1 MATYEHIANKIHQ
14 FVRKYYMNELIK
26 GGILFFSLGCLY
38 FIFTLFVEYFL
49 WLNPLARTFLF
60 WLFFGVELFLCFRF
74 IFVPIFK
81 LIGLQKGLGL
91 EESSKI
97 IGSHFPEIS
106 DKLINIIQLKER
118 LETSDLLVASIEQK
132 AKEIQPIP
140 FANAVNFKTN
150 FRYIKYALIPVF
162 IYITVW
168 VSGNLTIFESSLDRV
183 VHYRT
188 AYSPPAPFSF
198 LLSNNNLEVIEGK
211 SIVIEAFTKGELIPS
226 ETKIFFNDQSYF
238 MQNKGIN
245 EFAYN
250 FSNVSKPIDFFVEAN
265 GIRSQNYRIEVI
277 KTPTIQNLT
286 ITLSY
291 PSYLNKKNEEIR
303 NTGNFTIPEGTL
315 VKWKAKTKQTDS
327 VSFTV
332 GKTRN
337 LFDKI
342 GASDFEFQQQI
353 RKQLSYEI
361 STSNEAL
368 SNFETLQF
376 DVKIV
381 PDAYPELEVLTVSDS
396 LRGVGLEFAG
406 RTSDD
411 YGIRRLELVYFK
423 MDDPNT
429 KYTKKMEVPKG
440 SEFSFYEEFPGE
452 LELEEGSPY
461 GLYFQVFDNDGVNG
475 SKKTLSKEFS
485 FRKKTKEEIGQ
496 EALEFQRN
504 QIQNIEKSI
513 QKQQIQNKNLEEI
526 EQNLQNTKDINWSDK
541 KKIDQFIKRQ
551 EQYKQMMLRQ
561 ADQLQKNLD
570 QQPDDPKNIQDKK
583 ETLKE
588 RIEELKKLDEEQK
601 ILEELKKLANKLN
614 KEDLLKKVQKL
625 ATQNKQEERSLERIL
640 ELTKRFYVEQ
650 KTMQIASKLD
660 QLAKKQDEL
669 MKKEKDSVQ
678 EQKVLSKEFEEIKKE
693 LNTLEEDNKALKK
706 PISIPETKDQQEKIQ
721 EALKESEDT
730 KTDKNEKKK
739 SQRKAAKEL
748 KDLSKQL
755 QSAMMQMEGEMQEA
769 NEESL
774 RIILENLLN
783 FSFQQEHLMDQFS
796 KIDVTHP
803 DFGKELKNQ
812 NNLKTYFEHIDDSLY
827 VLSMRLPE
835 ISVKIQ
841 TDLTEAHYNINQS
854 LANFADNRFNNGV
867 SNQQY
872 VMTSVNNLADFLS
885 DILNNMQQPKN
896 PASGKGKKG
905 GKEFSL
911 PDLIQKQQNVI
922 EKMKEGKNQQG
933 DKKGEQKKEG
943 SGEGDVGEEMDE
955 NLYQIYQEQSTLR
968 EAFKDAMKE
977 GSGNSPEAQK
987 IIKSM
992 EQLEN
997 EILEKG
1003 FNPGTIERMQQLQ
1016 YNLLKLEKA
1025 SFEQGQDKERK
1036 SKTNERE
1043 RISKNRELFIQKL
1056 FYNQIEILNRQS
1068 LPLQKN
1074 YKTKVQE
1081 YFKKYQEKS
1090 SND

>member
-1 MATYEHIANKIHQ
+1 MATYEHIAKKIHQ

-49 WLNPLARTFLF
+49 WLNPTARTFLF

-118 LETSDLLVASIEQK
+118 HETSDLLVASIEQK

-150 FRYIKYALIPVF
+150 FRYIKYALIPVL
-162 IYITVW
+162 IYIAVW
-168 VSGNLTIFESSLDRV
+168 VSGNLTIFESSLNRV

-188 AYSPPAPFSF
+188 AYSPPAPFF
-198 LLSNNNLEVIEGK
+198 FRLSNKNMEVIEGK
-211 SIVIEAFTKGELIPS
+211 SITVEAFTKGELIPS
-226 ETKIFFNDQSYF
+226 ETKIFFNNQSYF
-238 MQNKGIN
+238 MQNNGIN
-245 EFAYN
+245 EFAYH
-250 FSNVSKPIDFFVEAN
+250 FSNVTKPIDFFIEAN
-265 GIRSQNYRIEVI
+265 GIRSQDYRIEVI

-303 NTGNFTIPEGTL
+303 NTGNFTVPEGTL
-315 VKWKAKTKQTDS
+315 VKWKATTKQTDT

-342 GASDFEFQQQI
+342 GASVFEFQQQI

-376 DVKIV
+376 DVKV
-381 PDAYPELEVLTVSDS
+381 VLDAYPELEVLAVSDS

-406 RTSDD
+406 RTADD

-423 MDDPNT
+423 MDDPNS
-429 KYTKKMEVPKG
+429 KYIKKLEVPKA

-452 LELEEGSPY
+452 LELEDGVPY

-475 SKKTLSKEFS
+475 NKKTLSKEFS
-485 FRKKTKEEIGQ
+485 FRKKTKEEMDQ

-583 ETLKE
+583 EALKE

-669 MKKEKDSVQ
+669 MKKEMDAMQ
-678 EQKVLSKEFEEIKKE
+678 EQKGLSKEFEEIKKE
-693 LNTLEEDNKALKK
+693 LNTLEEDNKALKE
-706 PISIPETKDQQEKIQ
+706 PMSIPETKEQQQKIQ
-721 EALKESEDT
+721 EALKESEDM
-730 KTDKNEKKK
+730 KKDKIEQKK
-739 SQRKAAKEL
+739 SQQKSSKEL
-748 KDLSKQL
+748 KELSKQL
-755 QSAMMQMEGEMQEA
+755 QNAMMQMEGEMQEA

-812 NNLKTYFEHIDDSLY
+812 HNLKTYFEHIDDSLY

-911 PDLIQKQQNVI
+911 PDLIQKQQDVI
-922 EKMKEGKNQQG
+922 EKMKEGKNEQG

-968 EAFKDAMKE
+968 EAFKEAMKE
-977 GSGNSPEAQK
+977 GGVNSPEAQK

-1025 SFEQGQDKERK
+1025 SFQQGLDNERK
-1036 SKTNERE
+1036 SRTNERE

-1090 SND
+1090 SDD